1 MYNAPKWVG
10 PGAGRCKVKRWYLSK
25 TVWAAL
31 ITGAIGTYIEVDRA
45 LGGSLPD
52 VPGVVLVVLSALGLY
67 GRTKANAPI
76 VWKDGQKTE

>member
-1 MYNAPKWVG
+1 MKP
-10 PGAGRCKVKRWYLSK
+10 WYLSK

-31 ITGAIGTYIEVDRA
+31 ITGAIGTYIQVDNA

-67 GRTKANAPI
+67 GRTTANAAI
-76 VWKDGQKTE
+76 AWRREQKGGQKEE

>member
-1 MYNAPKWVG
+1 MKQW
-10 PGAGRCKVKRWYLSK
+10 RLSK

-31 ITGAIGTYIEVDRA
+31 ITGAIGTYIQVDQA

-67 GRTKANAPI
+67 GRTVANEPI
-76 VWKDGQKTE
+76 AWKEERGKGQKGE

>member
-1 MYNAPKWVG
+1 MKQAKP
-10 PGAGRCKVKRWYLSK
+10 WYLSK

-31 ITGAIGTYIEVDRA
+31 ITGAIGTYIQVDGA

-67 GRTKANAPI
+67 GRTTTNTAIAWKKEQKAE
-76 VWKDGQKTE
+76 QKAEQKEE